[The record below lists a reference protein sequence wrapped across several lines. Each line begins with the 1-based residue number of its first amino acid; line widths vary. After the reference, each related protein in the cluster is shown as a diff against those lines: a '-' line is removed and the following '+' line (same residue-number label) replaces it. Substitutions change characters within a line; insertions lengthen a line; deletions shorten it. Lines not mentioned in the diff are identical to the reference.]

1 MNLNKEFH
9 EHLQAGRLTDAISL
23 VVGQLVELKIT
34 TKANS
39 GRLHTTVDLLNGQ
52 ITNTVDPA
60 FFSDKS
66 SQKLL
71 EFHTNQITATSQV
84 VREQLRSLQD
94 LLQAL
99 TPPEPPRENIKL
111 IAITAGE
118 SDLVLSMAKESI
130 TEGASKA
137 IEPVNSLAAV
147 APAII
152 TAQTSETLP
161 VALTEAVP
169 AIQTPS
175 INDKSNEILAPEQP
189 ISQPEPLVTKVPET
203 PPISQPEPLV
213 TKVPETPPISQPEPL
228 VTKVPETPPI
238 SQLEP
243 LVAKAPE
250 TPLISQPQVTKVPE
264 TPPIS
269 QAEPL
274 VTKASENSSTFQ
286 PEPQVAKIV
295 EHSAISQSQG
305 TKAPDHLQLFE
316 PEDDFGITAADLEP
330 LSNRTT
336 KSPESDSSTRTSGD
350 SLPETIR
357 ERQASWYENRSP
369 SAQAKLSEHVK
380 LPETPPV
387 TKPES
392 RAGIASGLAA
402 ALAQTSALDPSEAAA
417 IPNKFDQALRSAGVR
432 SASVEDPHP
441 FVANKSVAQPSINQP
456 AIEQPTELIPRKELI
471 DLLRESEDDWDEWL
485 LEEDNIL
492 SELSDVTKDRVP
504 DLESHW
510 LSAATS
516 GSVSV
521 KSSPS
526 DWEEFMPEYPEVNTV
541 ASKNQANVERFRQ
554 NLVNDPQLMSELL
567 AELDDLE
574 EMEEG
579 KPKL

>member
-1 MNLNKEFH
+1 MDLNQEFH
-9 EHLQAGRLTDAISL
+9 EHLQAGRLKDAISL

-99 TPPEPPRENIKL
+99 NLPEAPRESIKL
-111 IAITAGE
+111 IAIT
-118 SDLVLSMAKESI
+118 
-130 TEGASKA
+130 EGASAA
-137 IEPVNSLAAV
+137 IEPISSLVAA
-147 APAII
+147 PIAII
-152 TAQTSETLP
+152 SAQTSETLP
-161 VALTEAVP
+161 VILTKAVP
-169 AIQTPS
+169 EISAPS
-175 INDKSNEILAPEQP
+175 RTEQFNEILAPEHSP
-189 ISQPEPLVTKVPET
+189 VSQPK
-203 PPISQPEPLV
+203 
-213 TKVPETPPISQPEPL
+213 
-228 VTKVPETPPI
+228 
-238 SQLEP
+238 
-243 LVAKAPE
+243 
-250 TPLISQPQVTKVPE
+250 PLIAQTSG
-264 TPPIS
+264 
-269 QAEPL
+269 
-274 VTKASENSSTFQ
+274 NSSTFQ

-295 EHSAISQSQG
+295 EHPAISQAA
-305 TKAPDHLQLFE
+305 KAPDHLEIFE
-316 PEDDFGITAADLEP
+316 PEDDFEITAADLES
-330 LSNRTT
+330 LSAQTE
-336 KSPESDSSTRTSGD
+336 KSPESD
-350 SLPETIR
+350 
-357 ERQASWYENRSP
+357 RQASWYENR
-369 SAQAKLSEHVK
+369 SEHVK

-387 TKPES
+387 PKPES

-432 SASVEDPHP
+432 SISEDPHP
-441 FVANKSVAQPSINQP
+441 FAAKSVAQSIVTQP
-456 AIEQPTELIPRKELI
+456 AVAVGAIEQPTELIPRRELI

-492 SELSDVTKDRVP
+492 TELSDVTKDKVG
-504 DLESHW
+504 SHW
-510 LSAATS
+510 LSGATS

-526 DWEEFMPEYPEVNTV
+526 DWEEFMPEYPEVNAV

>member
-1 MNLNKEFH
+1 MNLNQEFH
-9 EHLQAGRLTDAISL
+9 AHLQAGRLTEAISL

-99 TPPEPPRENIKL
+99 TPPEVPRENIRL
-111 IAITAGE
+111 IAIAGGE
-118 SDLVLSMAKESI
+118 SDSVMSLAKPE
-130 TEGASKA
+130 
-137 IEPVNSLAAV
+137 IEPVNSFAAASAV
-147 APAII
+147 IS
-152 TAQTSETLP
+152 AQTSQTLP
-161 VALTEAVP
+161 VALTEAIP
-169 AIQTPS
+169 AIKNPS
-175 INDKSNEILAPEQP
+175 IADNSNDILTPKQP
-189 ISQPEPLVTKVPET
+189 ISQPEPLVTTAPESSAISQPTTLGAKT
-203 PPISQPEPLV
+203 PEHPPISPPEPQVAKASENLLISQPEPQVAKASENLPISQPEPQV
-213 TKVPETPPISQPEPL
+213 AKAAENPPISQP
-228 VTKVPETPPI
+228 K
-238 SQLEP
+238 
-243 LVAKAPE
+243 
-250 TPLISQPQVTKVPE
+250 PQ
-264 TPPIS
+264 
-269 QAEPL
+269 
-274 VTKASENSSTFQ
+274 VTKASENPPISQ

-295 EHSAISQSQG
+295 EHPAISQPPV
-305 TKAPDHLQLFE
+305 TKAPEQLQISE
-316 PEDDFGITAADLEP
+316 PEEDDDITAADLEP
-330 LSNRTT
+330 LSAKTA
-336 KSPESDSSTRTSGD
+336 KAPVSVSE
-350 SLPETIR
+350 
-357 ERQASWYENRSP
+357 ASRYENR
-369 SAQAKLSEHVK
+369 SEHVK
-380 LPETPPV
+380 LPETPPL

-402 ALAQTSALDPSEAAA
+402 ALAQTSALDPAEAAT

-432 SASVEDPHP
+432 STTEEDPHP
-441 FVANKSVAQPSINQP
+441 FAANKSVAAPIINQP
-456 AIEQPTELIPRKELI
+456 VIEQPVIEQPTELIPRRELI

-492 SELSDVTKDRVP
+492 SELSDVTKDKVP

-510 LSAATS
+510 LSATS
-516 GSVSV
+516 NSSVSA

-526 DWEEFMPEYPEVNTV
+526 DWEEFMPEYPEVSTV
-541 ASKNQANVERFRQ
+541 ASRNQANVERFRQ

-579 KPKL
+579 KPKH

>member
-1 MNLNKEFH
+1 MNLNQEFH
-9 EHLQAGRLTDAISL
+9 EHLQAGRITDAISL

-34 TKANS
+34 TKASS
-39 GRLHTTVDLLNGQ
+39 GRLHTTVDLLSGQ

-99 TPPEPPRENIKL
+99 APPEAPSENIKL
-111 IAITAGE
+111 IAIAASESDPALSLAKEVITAG
-118 SDLVLSMAKESI
+118 
-130 TEGASKA
+130 ASGT
-137 IEPVNSLAAV
+137 IEPVNSLAA

-152 TAQTSETLP
+152 SAPTSETLP
-161 VALTEAVP
+161 VVLTESVP
-169 AIQTPS
+169 TIPVPS
-175 INDKSNEILAPEQP
+175 ITEKSNEILAPE
-189 ISQPEPLVTKVPET
+189 ISST
-203 PPISQPEPLV
+203 SQTE
-213 TKVPETPPISQPEPL
+213 
-228 VTKVPETPPI
+228 
-238 SQLEP
+238 
-243 LVAKAPE
+243 
-250 TPLISQPQVTKVPE
+250 
-264 TPPIS
+264 S
-269 QAEPL
+269 QAA
-274 VTKASENSSTFQ
+274 KASEISPISQ
-286 PEPQVAKIV
+286 PEPQVAKLV
-295 EHSAISQSQG
+295 EHPAISQPQIA
-305 TKAPDHLQLFE
+305 KAPDHPQLFE
-316 PEDDFGITAADLEP
+316 PENDFDITAADLES
-330 LSNRTT
+330 LLAQTT
-336 KSPESDSSTRTSGD
+336 KSPAGD
-350 SLPETIR
+350 R
-357 ERQASWYENRSP
+357 EPSRYEGQSEKDR
-369 SAQAKLSEHVK
+369 SEHVK
-380 LPETPPV
+380 IPETPSV

-402 ALAQTSALDPSEAAA
+402 ALAQTTALDPSEAAA
-417 IPNKFDQALRSAGVR
+417 IPNKFDHALRSAGVR
-432 SASVEDPHP
+432 STTEEHPHP
-441 FVANKSVAQPSINQP
+441 FVAKSIAEPIINQP
-456 AIEQPTELIPRKELI
+456 VIEQPTELIPRRELI

-492 SELSDVTKDRVP
+492 SELSDVTKDKLP

-510 LSAATS
+510 FSAATS
-516 GSVSV
+516 GSVSA

-526 DWEEFMPEYPEVNTV
+526 DWEEFMPEYPEVSTV

>member
-1 MNLNKEFH
+1 MNLNQKFH
-9 EHLQAGRLTDAISL
+9 EHLQAGRVADAIAL

-39 GRLHTTVDLLNGQ
+39 GRLHTTVDLLSGQ
-52 ITNTVDPA
+52 ITNTVDPV

-99 TPPEPPRENIKL
+99 TPPEAPPENTKL
-111 IAITAGE
+111 IAITEGE
-118 SDLVLSMAKESI
+118 SDPVLSLVKEPS
-130 TEGASKA
+130 
-137 IEPVNSLAAV
+137 EPVNSLAA

-152 TAQTSETLP
+152 NAQTSETLP

-175 INDKSNEILAPEQP
+175 RTAKSNEILAPEQP
-189 ISQPEPLVTKVPET
+189 VSQPEPQVAKAPET
-203 PPISQPEPLV
+203 PPISQPEPQV
-213 TKVPETPPISQPEPL
+213 AKAPETPPISQPEPQ
-228 VTKVPETPPI
+228 VAKAPETPPI
-238 SQLEP
+238 SQ
-243 LVAKAPE
+243 
-250 TPLISQPQVTKVPE
+250 
-264 TPPIS
+264 
-269 QAEPL
+269 
-274 VTKASENSSTFQ
+274 
-286 PEPQVAKIV
+286 PEPQVAK
-295 EHSAISQSQG
+295 
-305 TKAPDHLQLFE
+305 APDRLQLFE
-316 PEDDFGITAADLEP
+316 PEEDFDITAVDLEL
-330 LSNRTT
+330 LSAQTT
-336 KSPESDSSTRTSGD
+336 KSPASDREASS
-350 SLPETIR
+350 
-357 ERQASWYENRSP
+357 YEKLSP
-369 SAQAKLSEHVK
+369 SAQAKLSERVK
-380 LPETPPV
+380 LPETPPI

-402 ALAQTSALDPSEAAA
+402 ALAQTSALEPSEAAT

-432 SASVEDPHP
+432 STTAEDPHP
-441 FVANKSVAQPSINQP
+441 FAVNKSVAEPIINQP
-456 AIEQPTELIPRKELI
+456 AIEQPTELIPRRELI

-492 SELSDVTKDRVP
+492 SELSDVTKDKVP

-510 LSAATS
+510 LSAATN

-521 KSSPS
+521 KSSPA
-526 DWEEFMPEYPEVNTV
+526 DWEAFMPEYPEVNTV

>member
-1 MNLNKEFH
+1 MNLNQEFH
-9 EHLQAGRLTDAISL
+9 EHLQAGRLTEAISL
-23 VVGQLVELKIT
+23 VIGQLVELKIT

-99 TPPEPPRENIKL
+99 TPPEVPRENIRL

-118 SDLVLSMAKESI
+118 SDSVLSLAKQEI
-130 TEGASKA
+130 QL
-137 IEPVNSLAAV
+137 VNSLATAV
-147 APAII
+147 PAII
-152 TAQTSETLP
+152 SAQSSETLP
-161 VALTEAVP
+161 VDLTETVP
-169 AIQTPS
+169 AIQSPS
-175 INDKSNEILAPEQP
+175 ITEQSDEILASEQPIFQPEPLVATTSENPP
-189 ISQPEPLVTKVPET
+189 ISQPETFVVKTPENPPISQELQATKTSEK

-213 TKVPETPPISQPEPL
+213 TTPRNSPVSQPE
-228 VTKVPETPPI
+228 
-238 SQLEP
+238 S
-243 LVAKAPE
+243 
-250 TPLISQPQVTKVPE
+250 
-264 TPPIS
+264 
-269 QAEPL
+269 
-274 VTKASENSSTFQ
+274 
-286 PEPQVAKIV
+286 QVAKIV
-295 EHSAISQSQG
+295 EHPAISQPAV
-305 TKAPDHLQLFE
+305 TKAPEQLQISE
-316 PEDDFGITAADLEP
+316 PEEDDDITAADLEL
-330 LSNRTT
+330 LSAKTA
-336 KSPESDSSTRTSGD
+336 KSPTSV
-350 SLPETIR
+350 SE
-357 ERQASWYENRSP
+357 ASWYKNRS
-369 SAQAKLSEHVK
+369 ERVK
-380 LPETPPV
+380 LPETLPI

-402 ALAQTSALDPSEAAA
+402 ALAQTSALDPAEAAA

-432 SASVEDPHP
+432 STTEEDPHP
-441 FVANKSVAQPSINQP
+441 FAANRPVAAPIINQP
-456 AIEQPTELIPRKELI
+456 AIEQPTELIPRRELI

-492 SELSDVTKDRVP
+492 SELSDVTKDKVP

-510 LSAATS
+510 LSAVTN
-516 GSVSV
+516 GSVSS

-579 KPKL
+579 KPKH

>member
-1 MNLNKEFH
+1 MNLNQEFH
-9 EHLQAGRLTDAISL
+9 EHLQAGRLTEAISL

-99 TPPEPPRENIKL
+99 TPSEAPKENIRL
-111 IAITAGE
+111 ISIAEGVSGA
-118 SDLVLSMAKESI
+118 I
-130 TEGASKA
+130 TEGA
-137 IEPVNSLAAV
+137 EPVNALIAA

-152 TAQTSETLP
+152 SAQTSETLP

-169 AIQTPS
+169 S
-175 INDKSNEILAPEQP
+175 ITEKSNQIVAPKQP
-189 ISQPEPLVTKVPET
+189 ISQPEPQVAKAPE
-203 PPISQPEPLV
+203 PISQPEPQV
-213 TKVPETPPISQPEPL
+213 AKAPEPISQPEPQ
-228 VTKVPETPPI
+228 VV
-238 SQLEP
+238 
-243 LVAKAPE
+243 KAPE
-250 TPLISQPQVTKVPE
+250 
-264 TPPIS
+264 PIS
-269 QAEPL
+269 
-274 VTKASENSSTFQ
+274 Q

-295 EHSAISQSQG
+295 EHPVISQPQVV
-305 TKAPDHLQLFE
+305 KAPDYHQISE
-316 PEDDFGITAADLEP
+316 PEDDFDITAADLEP
-330 LSNRTT
+330 FAKTA
-336 KSPESDSSTRTSGD
+336 KSSVNAPVNGISTRTSGD
-350 SLPETIR
+350 HES
-357 ERQASWYENRSP
+357 SWYENR
-369 SAQAKLSEHVK
+369 SEHVK

-387 TKPES
+387 AKPES

-402 ALAQTSALDPSEAAA
+402 ALAQTSALDPAEAAA

-432 SASVEDPHP
+432 STAEEDPHP
-441 FVANKSVAQPSINQP
+441 FATSKSVIEPIINQP
-456 AIEQPTELIPRKELI
+456 VIEQPTELIPRRELI

-492 SELSDVTKDRVP
+492 SELSDVTKDKVP

-510 LSAATS
+510 LSAATN
-516 GSVSV
+516 GSVSA

>member
-1 MNLNKEFH
+1 MNLNQEFH
-9 EHLQAGRLTDAISL
+9 EHLQAGRLTEAISL

-39 GRLHTTVDLLNGQ
+39 GRLHTTVDLVNGQ

-99 TPPEPPRENIKL
+99 TPSEAPKENIRL
-111 IAITAGE
+111 ISIAEGVSGA
-118 SDLVLSMAKESI
+118 I
-130 TEGASKA
+130 TEGA
-137 IEPVNSLAAV
+137 EPVNALIAA

-152 TAQTSETLP
+152 SAQTSETLP

-169 AIQTPS
+169 SVTE
-175 INDKSNEILAPEQP
+175 KSNQIVAPKQP
-189 ISQPEPLVTKVPET
+189 ISQPEPQVAKAPE
-203 PPISQPEPLV
+203 PISQPEPQV
-213 TKVPETPPISQPEPL
+213 AKAPEPISQPEP
-228 VTKVPETPPI
+228 
-238 SQLEP
+238 Q
-243 LVAKAPE
+243 VAKAPE
-250 TPLISQPQVTKVPE
+250 PISQPEPQVAKAPE
-264 TPPIS
+264 PIS
-269 QAEPL
+269 QPEPQ
-274 VTKASENSSTFQ
+274 VAKTPAISQ

-295 EHSAISQSQG
+295 ENPVISQPQVV
-305 TKAPDHLQLFE
+305 KAPDYHQISE
-316 PEDDFGITAADLEP
+316 PEDDFDITAADLEP
-330 LSNRTT
+330 LSAKTA
-336 KSPESDSSTRTSGD
+336 KSSVNAPVNGISTRTSGD
-350 SLPETIR
+350 HES
-357 ERQASWYENRSP
+357 SWYENR
-369 SAQAKLSEHVK
+369 SEHVK
-380 LPETPPV
+380 LPETPPIA
-387 TKPES
+387 KPES

-402 ALAQTSALDPSEAAA
+402 ALAQTSALDPAEAAA

-432 SASVEDPHP
+432 STAEEDPHP
-441 FVANKSVAQPSINQP
+441 FAASKSVIEPIINQP
-456 AIEQPTELIPRKELI
+456 VIEQPTELIPRRELI

-492 SELSDVTKDRVP
+492 SELSDVTKDKVP

-510 LSAATS
+510 LSAATN
-516 GSVSV
+516 GSVSA

>member
-1 MNLNKEFH
+1 MNLNQKFH
-9 EHLQAGRLTDAISL
+9 EHLQAGQVADAIAL

-39 GRLHTTVDLLNGQ
+39 GRLHTTVDLLSGQ

-94 LLQAL
+94 LLQVL
-99 TPPEPPRENIKL
+99 TPLEAPRENIKST
-111 IAITAGE
+111 AIVAE
-118 SDLVLSMAKESI
+118 SD
-130 TEGASKA
+130 
-137 IEPVNSLAAV
+137 PVNSLAA
-147 APAII
+147 APTII
-152 TAQTSETLP
+152 SAQTNKTLP
-161 VALTEAVP
+161 VALIDAAP

-175 INDKSNEILAPEQP
+175 VTEKSNEILAPEQP
-189 ISQPEPLVTKVPET
+189 ESQSKPQVAKAIETPPISQPESPIAKAPET
-203 PPISQPEPLV
+203 PPISQPEPQV
-213 TKVPETPPISQPEPL
+213 KVSETPLTSQPESL
-228 VTKVPETPPI
+228 VAQIAENPSTLQPET
-238 SQLEP
+238 L
-243 LVAKAPE
+243 
-250 TPLISQPQVTKVPE
+250 
-264 TPPIS
+264 
-269 QAEPL
+269 
-274 VTKASENSSTFQ
+274 
-286 PEPQVAKIV
+286 VAKIV
-295 EHSAISQSQG
+295 EDPAISQSQVA
-305 TKAPDHLQLFE
+305 KAPDHLQLFE
-316 PEDDFGITAADLEP
+316 AEEDFDITAADLEP
-330 LSNRTT
+330 LAQTT
-336 KSPESDSSTRTSGD
+336 ESPESEREAPWYGD
-350 SLPETIR
+350 RPER
-357 ERQASWYENRSP
+357 
-369 SAQAKLSEHVK
+369 VK
-380 LPETPPV
+380 FPETPPV

-402 ALAQTSALDPSEAAA
+402 ALAQTSALEPSEAAT

-432 SASVEDPHP
+432 SNTAEDLHP
-441 FVANKSVAQPSINQP
+441 FVANKSVAEPIINQP
-456 AIEQPTELIPRKELI
+456 AIEQPTELIPRRELI

-492 SELSDVTKDRVP
+492 SELSDVTKDKVP

-510 LSAATS
+510 LSAATN

-521 KSSPS
+521 KSSPA
-526 DWEEFMPEYPEVNTV
+526 DWEAFMPEYPEVNTV

-579 KPKL
+579 KSKL

>member
-1 MNLNKEFH
+1 MNLNQEFH
-9 EHLQAGRLTDAISL
+9 EHLQAGRITDAISL

-39 GRLHTTVDLLNGQ
+39 GRLHTTVDLLSGQ

-99 TPPEPPRENIKL
+99 TPPEASGENIKL
-111 IAITAGE
+111 IAIAASESDPALSLAKEAITAG
-118 SDLVLSMAKESI
+118 
-130 TEGASKA
+130 ASGA
-137 IEPVNSLAAV
+137 IEPVNPLAA

-152 TAQTSETLP
+152 STQASETLP
-161 VALTEAVP
+161 VALTGSVP
-169 AIQTPS
+169 TILAPS
-175 INDKSNEILAPEQP
+175 ITEKSNEILAPGQP
-189 ISQPEPLVTKVPET
+189 VSQPEPPVAQTPET
-203 PPISQPEPLV
+203 PPISQPEPLGAQ
-213 TKVPETPPISQPEPL
+213 I
-228 VTKVPETPPI
+228 
-238 SQLEP
+238 
-243 LVAKAPE
+243 
-250 TPLISQPQVTKVPE
+250 
-264 TPPIS
+264 
-269 QAEPL
+269 
-274 VTKASENSSTFQ
+274 SENSSTFQ
-286 PEPQVAKIV
+286 PAPQVAKLV
-295 EHSAISQSQG
+295 EHPAISQPQIA
-305 TKAPDHLQLFE
+305 KAPDHPQLFE
-316 PEDDFGITAADLEP
+316 PEDDFDITAADLEP
-330 LSNRTT
+330 LSAQTT
-336 KSPESDSSTRTSGD
+336 KSPTSD
-350 SLPETIR
+350 R
-357 ERQASWYENRSP
+357 EPSRYEYQSEKDR
-369 SAQAKLSEHVK
+369 SEHVK
-380 LPETPPV
+380 LPETLPI

-402 ALAQTSALDPSEAAA
+402 ALAQTTALDPSEAAA
-417 IPNKFDQALRSAGVR
+417 IPNKFDHALRSAGVR
-432 SASVEDPHP
+432 STTEEDPHP
-441 FVANKSVAQPSINQP
+441 FAASKSVIEPIINQP
-456 AIEQPTELIPRKELI
+456 VIEQPTELIPRRELI

-492 SELSDVTKDRVP
+492 SELSDVTKDKVP

-510 LSAATS
+510 LSAATN
-516 GSVSV
+516 GSVSA

>member
-1 MNLNKEFH
+1 MNLNQEFH
-9 EHLQAGRLTDAISL
+9 EHLQAGRLTEAISL
-23 VVGQLVELKIT
+23 VIGQLVELKIT

-39 GRLHTTVDLLNGQ
+39 GRLHTTVDLVNGQ

-99 TPPEPPRENIKL
+99 TPPEVPRENIRL
-111 IAITAGE
+111 IA
-118 SDLVLSMAKESI
+118 L
-130 TEGASKA
+130 TEGASRAIAVDDSDPVISLAKQE
-137 IEPVNSLAAV
+137 IEPVNSLAAA
-147 APAII
+147 APTII
-152 TAQTSETLP
+152 SAQISETLP
-161 VALTEAVP
+161 VDLTETVS

-175 INDKSNEILAPEQP
+175 MAKKSDEILAPEN
-189 ISQPEPLVTKVPET
+189 
-203 PPISQPEPLV
+203 PPIS
-213 TKVPETPPISQPEPL
+213 
-228 VTKVPETPPI
+228 
-238 SQLEP
+238 
-243 LVAKAPE
+243 
-250 TPLISQPQVTKVPE
+250 
-264 TPPIS
+264 
-269 QAEPL
+269 
-274 VTKASENSSTFQ
+274 Q

-295 EHSAISQSQG
+295 EHPAISQPPV
-305 TKAPDHLQLFE
+305 TKAPKQLQISE
-316 PEDDFGITAADLEP
+316 PEEDFDITAADLAT
-330 LSNRTT
+330 LSVKTA
-336 KSPESDSSTRTSGD
+336 KSPIIVSE
-350 SLPETIR
+350 
-357 ERQASWYENRSP
+357 ASRYENR
-369 SAQAKLSEHVK
+369 SEHVK
-380 LPETPPV
+380 LPETPPI

-402 ALAQTSALDPSEAAA
+402 ALAQTGALDPAEAAA

-432 SASVEDPHP
+432 STTEEDPHP
-441 FVANKSVAQPSINQP
+441 FAASKSIIEPIINQP
-456 AIEQPTELIPRKELI
+456 VIEQPTELIPRRELI

-492 SELSDVTKDRVP
+492 SELSNVTKNKVP

-510 LSAATS
+510 LSAATG

-526 DWEEFMPEYPEVNTV
+526 DWEEFMPEYHEVNTV

-574 EMEEG
+574 EIEEG

>member
-1 MNLNKEFH
+1 MNLNQEFH
-9 EHLQAGRLTDAISL
+9 EHLQAGRLTEAISL
-23 VVGQLVELKIT
+23 VIGQLVELKIT

-99 TPPEPPRENIKL
+99 TPPEVPRENIRL

-118 SDLVLSMAKESI
+118 SDSVPSLAKQEIES
-130 TEGASKA
+130 
-137 IEPVNSLAAV
+137 VNSLAAA

-152 TAQTSETLP
+152 SAQTSETLP
-161 VALTEAVP
+161 VDLIEVVP
-169 AIQTPS
+169 AIKNPS
-175 INDKSNEILAPEQP
+175 IAKKFDEILIPEQLQLEPPVVTAPENSSVSQP
-189 ISQPEPLVTKVPET
+189 ATLVTKTPEHLPISQTELNLPVSQSESQQVIKTLEQPPRSQPEPLVTTALENS
-203 PPISQPEPLV
+203 PISQPETL
-213 TKVPETPPISQPEPL
+213 
-228 VTKVPETPPI
+228 
-238 SQLEP
+238 
-243 LVAKAPE
+243 
-250 TPLISQPQVTKVPE
+250 
-264 TPPIS
+264 
-269 QAEPL
+269 
-274 VTKASENSSTFQ
+274 
-286 PEPQVAKIV
+286 VAKIV
-295 EHSAISQSQG
+295 EHSAMPPV
-305 TKAPDHLQLFE
+305 TKASEQLQRPE
-316 PEDDFGITAADLEP
+316 PEENFDIAADLEP
-330 LSNRTT
+330 LSA
-336 KSPESDSSTRTSGD
+336 KIAKAPVSISE
-350 SLPETIR
+350 
-357 ERQASWYENRSP
+357 ASRYENRS
-369 SAQAKLSEHVK
+369 ERVK
-380 LPETPPV
+380 LPETLPI

-432 SASVEDPHP
+432 STTEEDAHP
-441 FVANKSVAQPSINQP
+441 FAAKSVAKPIINQP
-456 AIEQPTELIPRKELI
+456 VIEQPTELIPRRELI

-492 SELSDVTKDRVP
+492 SELSDVTKDKMP

-510 LSAATS
+510 LSSNTNS
-516 GSVSV
+516 SVTA

-526 DWEEFMPEYPEVNTV
+526 DWEEFMPEYPEVSAV

-579 KPKL
+579 QPKL

>member
-34 TKANS
+34 TKASS

-111 IAITAGE
+111 IAITASE
-118 SDLVLSMAKESI
+118 SDPVLSLAKESI
-130 TEGASKA
+130 TGGASGA
-137 IEPVNSLAAV
+137 IEPVNSLAAA
-147 APAII
+147 APAIFS
-152 TAQTSETLP
+152 AQTSETLP

-169 AIQTPS
+169 AIQNPS
-175 INDKSNEILAPEQP
+175 ITDKSHEILAPEQP
-189 ISQPEPLVTKVPET
+189 ISQPEPQVVKAPET
-203 PPISQPEPLV
+203 PPISQPEPQV
-213 TKVPETPPISQPEPL
+213 VKAPETPPISQPEPQ
-228 VTKVPETPPI
+228 VV
-238 SQLEP
+238 
-243 LVAKAPE
+243 KAPE
-250 TPLISQPQVTKVPE
+250 TPP
-264 TPPIS
+264 
-269 QAEPL
+269 
-274 VTKASENSSTFQ
+274 TFQ
-286 PEPQVAKIV
+286 PETQVAKIV
-295 EHSAISQSQG
+295 EHPAISQSQV
-305 TKAPDHLQLFE
+305 AQVPDHPQLFE
-316 PEDDFGITAADLEP
+316 PEDDFDITAADLEP
-330 LSNRTT
+330 LSAQTT
-336 KSPESDSSTRTSGD
+336 KSPESDSSTRTSG
-350 SLPETIR
+350 
-357 ERQASWYENRSP
+357 ERQASWYENRSPSAQAKLSPSAQAKLSP

-387 TKPES
+387 AKPES

-432 SASVEDPHP
+432 STTEEDLHP
-441 FVANKSVAQPSINQP
+441 FVANKSIAQPIINQP
-456 AIEQPTELIPRKELI
+456 PIEQPTELIPRKELI

-492 SELSDVTKDRVP
+492 SELSDVTKDKVP
-504 DLESHW
+504 DLEAHW

-516 GSVSV
+516 GSVSI

>member
-1 MNLNKEFH
+1 MNLNQEFH
-9 EHLQAGRLTDAISL
+9 EHLQAGRLTEAISL
-23 VVGQLVELKIT
+23 VIGQLVELKIT

-99 TPPEPPRENIKL
+99 TPPEVPRENIRL
-111 IAITAGE
+111 IALTEAITTGE
-118 SDLVLSMAKESI
+118 SDSVLSLAKQES
-130 TEGASKA
+130 
-137 IEPVNSLAAV
+137 EPVNSLAAA

-152 TAQTSETLP
+152 SAQISETLP
-161 VALTEAVP
+161 VNLTETVP

-175 INDKSNEILAPEQP
+175 IVEQSDEILAPEQP
-189 ISQPEPLVTKVPET
+189 ISKMELQVAKAPENPS
-203 PPISQPEPLV
+203 ISQPEPLV
-213 TKVPETPPISQPEPL
+213 ARTPENLPISQ
-228 VTKVPETPPI
+228 
-238 SQLEP
+238 
-243 LVAKAPE
+243 
-250 TPLISQPQVTKVPE
+250 
-264 TPPIS
+264 
-269 QAEPL
+269 
-274 VTKASENSSTFQ
+274 
-286 PEPQVAKIV
+286 EPQVAKIV
-295 EHSAISQSQG
+295 EHPAAISQPPV
-305 TKAPDHLQLFE
+305 TKAPEQLQISKPE
-316 PEDDFGITAADLEP
+316 EDDDITAADLET
-330 LSNRTT
+330 LSAKTA
-336 KSPESDSSTRTSGD
+336 KDPVSVSE
-350 SLPETIR
+350 
-357 ERQASWYENRSP
+357 ASWYENRS
-369 SAQAKLSEHVK
+369 ERVK
-380 LPETPPV
+380 LPETLPIP
-387 TKPES
+387 KPES

-402 ALAQTSALDPSEAAA
+402 ALAQTSALDPAEAAA

-432 SASVEDPHP
+432 STTEEDPHP
-441 FVANKSVAQPSINQP
+441 FVANKSVVAPIVNQP

-492 SELSDVTKDRVP
+492 SELSDVTKDKVP

-516 GSVSV
+516 GSISV

-574 EMEEG
+574 EMEES

>member
-1 MNLNKEFH
+1 MNLNQEFH
-9 EHLQAGRLTDAISL
+9 EHLQAGRLTEAISL

-99 TPPEPPRENIKL
+99 TPPEVPRENIRL
-111 IAITAGE
+111 IAIAGGE
-118 SDLVLSMAKESI
+118 SDSVMSLAKPE
-130 TEGASKA
+130 
-137 IEPVNSLAAV
+137 IEPINSLATASTV
-147 APAII
+147 IS
-152 TAQTSETLP
+152 AQTSETLP

-169 AIQTPS
+169 AIKNPS
-175 INDKSNEILAPEQP
+175 IADNSNEILTPKQP
-189 ISQPEPLVTKVPET
+189 ISQPEPLVTTAPESSAISQPT
-203 PPISQPEPLV
+203 TLGAKTPEHPPISPPEP
-213 TKVPETPPISQPEPL
+213 Q
-228 VTKVPETPPI
+228 
-238 SQLEP
+238 
-243 LVAKAPE
+243 VA
-250 TPLISQPQVTKVPE
+250 
-264 TPPIS
+264 
-269 QAEPL
+269 
-274 VTKASENSSTFQ
+274 KASENLLISQ
-286 PEPQVAKIV
+286 PEPQVAKASENLPISQPEPEPHKVV
-295 EHSAISQSQG
+295 EHLAVSQPPV
-305 TKAPDHLQLFE
+305 TKASEQLQISE
-316 PEDDFGITAADLEP
+316 PEEDDDITAADLEP
-330 LSNRTT
+330 LSVKTA
-336 KSPESDSSTRTSGD
+336 KAPVSVSE
-350 SLPETIR
+350 
-357 ERQASWYENRSP
+357 ASRYENR
-369 SAQAKLSEHVK
+369 SEHVK
-380 LPETPPV
+380 LPETPPL

-402 ALAQTSALDPSEAAA
+402 ALAQTSALDPAEAAT

-432 SASVEDPHP
+432 STTEEDPHP
-441 FVANKSVAQPSINQP
+441 FAANKSVAAPIINQP
-456 AIEQPTELIPRKELI
+456 VIEQPTELIPRRELI

-492 SELSDVTKDRVP
+492 SELSDVTKDKVP

-510 LSAATS
+510 LSAANNS
-516 GSVSV
+516 SVSGN
-521 KSSPS
+521 SSPS
-526 DWEEFMPEYPEVNTV
+526 DWEEFMPEYPEVSAV
-541 ASKNQANVERFRQ
+541 ASRNQANVERFRQ

-579 KPKL
+579 KPKH

>member
-1 MNLNKEFH
+1 MNLNQEFH
-9 EHLQAGRLTDAISL
+9 EHLQAGRLTEAISL
-23 VVGQLVELKIT
+23 VIGQLVELKIT

-99 TPPEPPRENIKL
+99 TPSEAPKENIRL
-111 IAITAGE
+111 ISIAEGVSGA
-118 SDLVLSMAKESI
+118 I
-130 TEGASKA
+130 TEGA
-137 IEPVNSLAAV
+137 EPVNALIAA

-152 TAQTSETLP
+152 SAQTSETLP

-169 AIQTPS
+169 SVTE
-175 INDKSNEILAPEQP
+175 KSNQIVVPKQP
-189 ISQPEPLVTKVPET
+189 ISQPEPQVAKAPE
-203 PPISQPEPLV
+203 PISQPEPQV
-213 TKVPETPPISQPEPL
+213 AKTPEPIS
-228 VTKVPETPPI
+228 
-238 SQLEP
+238 
-243 LVAKAPE
+243 
-250 TPLISQPQVTKVPE
+250 
-264 TPPIS
+264 
-269 QAEPL
+269 
-274 VTKASENSSTFQ
+274 Q

-295 EHSAISQSQG
+295 EHPVISQPQVVK
-305 TKAPDHLQLFE
+305 TPDYHQISE
-316 PEDDFGITAADLEP
+316 PEDDFDITAADLEP
-330 LSNRTT
+330 FAKTA
-336 KSPESDSSTRTSGD
+336 KSPVNAPVNDSFTRTSGD
-350 SLPETIR
+350 HEP
-357 ERQASWYENRSP
+357 SWYENR
-369 SAQAKLSEHVK
+369 SEHVK
-380 LPETPPV
+380 LPETLPI

-402 ALAQTSALDPSEAAA
+402 ALAQTTALDPSEAAA
-417 IPNKFDQALRSAGVR
+417 IPNKFDHALRSAGVR
-432 SASVEDPHP
+432 STTEEDPHP
-441 FVANKSVAQPSINQP
+441 FAASKSVIEPIINQP
-456 AIEQPTELIPRKELI
+456 VIEQPTELIPRRELI

-492 SELSDVTKDRVP
+492 SELSDVTKDKVP

-510 LSAATS
+510 LSAATN
-516 GSVSV
+516 GSVSA

-579 KPKL
+579 NPKL

>member
-1 MNLNKEFH
+1 MNLNQEFH
-9 EHLQAGRLTDAISL
+9 EHLQAGRLTEAISL
-23 VVGQLVELKIT
+23 VIGQLVELKIT

-99 TPPEPPRENIKL
+99 TPPEVPRENIRL
-111 IAITAGE
+111 IA
-118 SDLVLSMAKESI
+118 L
-130 TEGASKA
+130 TEGASRAITTGESDSVLSLAKQE
-137 IEPVNSLAAV
+137 IEPVNSFAAA

-152 TAQTSETLP
+152 SAQISETLP
-161 VALTEAVP
+161 VDLTETVP

-175 INDKSNEILAPEQP
+175 IVEQSDEILTPEQP
-189 ISQPEPLVTKVPET
+189 ISKMEP
-203 PPISQPEPLV
+203 Q
-213 TKVPETPPISQPEPL
+213 
-228 VTKVPETPPI
+228 
-238 SQLEP
+238 
-243 LVAKAPE
+243 VAKAPE
-250 TPLISQPQVTKVPE
+250 N
-264 TPPIS
+264 PPIS
-269 QAEPL
+269 
-274 VTKASENSSTFQ
+274 Q

-295 EHSAISQSQG
+295 EHPAAISQPPV
-305 TKAPDHLQLFE
+305 TKAPEQLQISKPE
-316 PEDDFGITAADLEP
+316 EDDDITAADLET
-330 LSNRTT
+330 LSAKTA
-336 KSPESDSSTRTSGD
+336 KDPVSVSE
-350 SLPETIR
+350 
-357 ERQASWYENRSP
+357 ASWYENRS
-369 SAQAKLSEHVK
+369 ERVK
-380 LPETPPV
+380 LPETLPIP
-387 TKPES
+387 KPES

-402 ALAQTSALDPSEAAA
+402 ALAQTSALDPAEAAA

-432 SASVEDPHP
+432 STTEEDPHP
-441 FVANKSVAQPSINQP
+441 FVANKSVVAPIVNQP

-492 SELSDVTKDRVP
+492 SELSDVTKDKVP